1 MSILAIAIILFEFAY
16 GKDDD
21 KTALY
26 GVEML
31 FVAIMSLVL
40 LYTCI
45 LHKDKFI
52 AVANIV
58 ACIGVLYYLVK
69 SISIYIREKL
79 KWKKTISDVKE
90 IVAERIVK
98 IKHNYNS
105 KLYAEG
111 GMLQTMKSMTGFG
124 RASLESN
131 GKNYIIE
138 IKTVNNKYSDIT
150 VKSPKRLSFM
160 EDRIRKQIAN
170 RITRGKVEVSVSFF
184 DFSNKSKNVVL
195 NKEIAKEYIK
205 QLKEIADENNL
216 SENISVV
223 EIAKLPDILNSID
236 SDNDEEITSE
246 ALQCLNMALD
256 SLIEMRKTEGENIK
270 QDLLVRIERV
280 QNLVDKIAE
289 NSKGIVEEY
298 VSKLEKRVKEILKT
312 DVVDENRIAQEA
324 VIYADKTSIE
334 EELTRLNSHIV
345 QFKELVNSDGPVG
358 KKLDFMIQEM
368 NRETNTIG
376 SKAGSGE
383 ITKAVIDLK
392 VELEDIR
399 EQIQNIE

>member
-1 MSILAIAIILFEFAY
+1 
-16 GKDDD
+16 
-21 KTALY
+21 
-26 GVEML
+26 
-31 FVAIMSLVL
+31 
-40 LYTCI
+40 
-45 LHKDKFI
+45 
-52 AVANIV
+52 
-58 ACIGVLYYLVK
+58 
-69 SISIYIREKL
+69 
-79 KWKKTISDVKE
+79 
-90 IVAERIVK
+90 
-98 IKHNYNS
+98 
-105 KLYAEG
+105 
-111 GMLQTMKSMTGFG
+111 MKSMTGFG

-160 EDRIRKQIAN
+160 EDKIRKQIAN
-170 RITRGKVEVSVSFF
+170 RITRGKVEVLVSFF

-205 QLKEIADENNL
+205 QLREIADENNL

>member
-1 MSILAIAIILFEFAY
+1 
-16 GKDDD
+16 
-21 KTALY
+21 
-26 GVEML
+26 
-31 FVAIMSLVL
+31 
-40 LYTCI
+40 
-45 LHKDKFI
+45 
-52 AVANIV
+52 
-58 ACIGVLYYLVK
+58 
-69 SISIYIREKL
+69 
-79 KWKKTISDVKE
+79 
-90 IVAERIVK
+90 
-98 IKHNYNS
+98 
-105 KLYAEG
+105 
-111 GMLQTMKSMTGFG
+111 MKSMTGFG

-160 EDRIRKQIAN
+160 EDKIRKQIAN

-205 QLKEIADENNL
+205 QLREIADENNL
-216 SENISVV
+216 SENISIV

-236 SDNDEEITSE
+236 SDNDEEIASE

-289 NSKGIVEEY
+289 NSKGIVEEH

-345 QFKELVNSDGPVG
+345 QFKELINSDGPVG

>member
-1 MSILAIAIILFEFAY
+1 
-16 GKDDD
+16 
-21 KTALY
+21 
-26 GVEML
+26 
-31 FVAIMSLVL
+31 
-40 LYTCI
+40 
-45 LHKDKFI
+45 
-52 AVANIV
+52 
-58 ACIGVLYYLVK
+58 
-69 SISIYIREKL
+69 
-79 KWKKTISDVKE
+79 
-90 IVAERIVK
+90 
-98 IKHNYNS
+98 
-105 KLYAEG
+105 
-111 GMLQTMKSMTGFG
+111 MKSMTGFG
-124 RASLESN
+124 RANLESN
-131 GKNYIIE
+131 GKNYIID

-150 VKSPKRLSFM
+150 VKCPKRLSFM
-160 EDRIRKQIAN
+160 EDKIRKQIAN
-170 RITRGKVEVSVSFF
+170 KITRGKVEVSVSFF

-205 QLKEIADENNL
+205 QLREIADENNL

-236 SDNDEEITSE
+236 SDNDEEIINET
-246 ALQCLNMALD
+246 LQCLNMALD
-256 SLIEMRKTEGENIK
+256 SLIDMRKAEGENIK
-270 QDLLVRIERV
+270 QDLLARIERV
-280 QNLVDKIAE
+280 KNLVDRITA

-298 VSKLEKRVKEILKT
+298 VSKLEKRVKEILKN

-345 QFKELVNSDGPVG
+345 QFNELVNRDGPVG

-399 EQIQNIE
+399 EQVQNIE

>member
-1 MSILAIAIILFEFAY
+1 
-16 GKDDD
+16 
-21 KTALY
+21 
-26 GVEML
+26 
-31 FVAIMSLVL
+31 
-40 LYTCI
+40 
-45 LHKDKFI
+45 
-52 AVANIV
+52 
-58 ACIGVLYYLVK
+58 
-69 SISIYIREKL
+69 
-79 KWKKTISDVKE
+79 
-90 IVAERIVK
+90 
-98 IKHNYNS
+98 
-105 KLYAEG
+105 
-111 GMLQTMKSMTGFG
+111 MKSMTGFG

-160 EDRIRKQIAN
+160 EDKIRKQIAN

-205 QLKEIADENNL
+205 QLREIADENNL

-270 QDLLVRIERV
+270 QDLLARIERV

-289 NSKGIVEEY
+289 NSKGVVEEY

>member
-1 MSILAIAIILFEFAY
+1 
-16 GKDDD
+16 
-21 KTALY
+21 
-26 GVEML
+26 
-31 FVAIMSLVL
+31 
-40 LYTCI
+40 
-45 LHKDKFI
+45 
-52 AVANIV
+52 
-58 ACIGVLYYLVK
+58 
-69 SISIYIREKL
+69 
-79 KWKKTISDVKE
+79 
-90 IVAERIVK
+90 
-98 IKHNYNS
+98 
-105 KLYAEG
+105 
-111 GMLQTMKSMTGFG
+111 MKSMTGFG

-150 VKSPKRLSFM
+150 VKFPKRLSFI
-160 EDRIRKQIAN
+160 EDKIRKQIAN
-170 RITRGKVEVSVSFF
+170 KITRGKVEVSVSFF

-205 QLKEIADENNL
+205 QLREIADENNL

-223 EIAKLPDILNSID
+223 EIAKLPDILNSMD
-236 SDNDEEITSE
+236 SDNDEEITNE
-246 ALQCLNMALD
+246 TLQCLNMALD
-256 SLIEMRKTEGENIK
+256 SLIDMRKAEGENIK
-270 QDLLVRIERV
+270 QDLLIRIERV
-280 QNLVDKIAE
+280 KNLVDKIAE

-298 VSKLEKRVKEILKT
+298 VSKLEKRVKEILKN

-358 KKLDFMIQEM
+358 KKLDFIIQEM

-383 ITKAVIDLK
+383 ITKEVIDLK

-399 EQIQNIE
+399 EQVQNIE

>member
-1 MSILAIAIILFEFAY
+1 
-16 GKDDD
+16 
-21 KTALY
+21 
-26 GVEML
+26 
-31 FVAIMSLVL
+31 
-40 LYTCI
+40 
-45 LHKDKFI
+45 
-52 AVANIV
+52 
-58 ACIGVLYYLVK
+58 
-69 SISIYIREKL
+69 
-79 KWKKTISDVKE
+79 
-90 IVAERIVK
+90 
-98 IKHNYNS
+98 
-105 KLYAEG
+105 
-111 GMLQTMKSMTGFG
+111 MKSMTGFG

-160 EDRIRKQIAN
+160 EDKIRKQITN

-205 QLKEIADENNL
+205 QLREIADENNL

-236 SDNDEEITSE
+236 SDNDEEIASE

-256 SLIEMRKTEGENIK
+256 SLIEMRKAEGKNIK

-298 VSKLEKRVKEILKT
+298 VSKVEKRVKEILKT

>member
-1 MSILAIAIILFEFAY
+1 
-16 GKDDD
+16 
-21 KTALY
+21 
-26 GVEML
+26 
-31 FVAIMSLVL
+31 
-40 LYTCI
+40 
-45 LHKDKFI
+45 
-52 AVANIV
+52 
-58 ACIGVLYYLVK
+58 
-69 SISIYIREKL
+69 
-79 KWKKTISDVKE
+79 
-90 IVAERIVK
+90 
-98 IKHNYNS
+98 
-105 KLYAEG
+105 
-111 GMLQTMKSMTGFG
+111 MKSMTGFG

-160 EDRIRKQIAN
+160 EDKIRKQIAN

-205 QLKEIADENNL
+205 QLREIADENNL

-236 SDNDEEITSE
+236 SDNDEEIAGE
-246 ALQCLNMALD
+246 ALKCLNMALD
-256 SLIEMRKTEGENIK
+256 SLIEMRKVEGENIK

>member
-1 MSILAIAIILFEFAY
+1 
-16 GKDDD
+16 
-21 KTALY
+21 
-26 GVEML
+26 
-31 FVAIMSLVL
+31 
-40 LYTCI
+40 
-45 LHKDKFI
+45 
-52 AVANIV
+52 
-58 ACIGVLYYLVK
+58 
-69 SISIYIREKL
+69 
-79 KWKKTISDVKE
+79 
-90 IVAERIVK
+90 
-98 IKHNYNS
+98 
-105 KLYAEG
+105 
-111 GMLQTMKSMTGFG
+111 MKSMTGFG

-160 EDRIRKQIAN
+160 EDKIRKQIAN

-195 NKEIAKEYIK
+195 NKEVAKEYIK
-205 QLKEIADENNL
+205 QLREIADENNL

-236 SDNDEEITSE
+236 SDNDEEIASE

-256 SLIEMRKTEGENIK
+256 SLIEMRKAEGENIK

-280 QNLVDKIAE
+280 KNLVDKIAE

>member
-1 MSILAIAIILFEFAY
+1 
-16 GKDDD
+16 
-21 KTALY
+21 
-26 GVEML
+26 
-31 FVAIMSLVL
+31 
-40 LYTCI
+40 
-45 LHKDKFI
+45 
-52 AVANIV
+52 
-58 ACIGVLYYLVK
+58 
-69 SISIYIREKL
+69 
-79 KWKKTISDVKE
+79 
-90 IVAERIVK
+90 
-98 IKHNYNS
+98 
-105 KLYAEG
+105 
-111 GMLQTMKSMTGFG
+111 MKSMTGFG

-160 EDRIRKQIAN
+160 EDKIRKQITN

-205 QLKEIADENNL
+205 QLREIADENNL

-236 SDNDEEITSE
+236 SDNDEEIASE

>member
-1 MSILAIAIILFEFAY
+1 
-16 GKDDD
+16 
-21 KTALY
+21 
-26 GVEML
+26 
-31 FVAIMSLVL
+31 
-40 LYTCI
+40 
-45 LHKDKFI
+45 
-52 AVANIV
+52 
-58 ACIGVLYYLVK
+58 
-69 SISIYIREKL
+69 
-79 KWKKTISDVKE
+79 
-90 IVAERIVK
+90 
-98 IKHNYNS
+98 
-105 KLYAEG
+105 
-111 GMLQTMKSMTGFG
+111 MKSMTGFG

-160 EDRIRKQIAN
+160 EDKIRKQIAN

-205 QLKEIADENNL
+205 QLREIADENNL

-236 SDNDEEITSE
+236 SDNDEEIASE
-246 ALQCLNMALD
+246 TLQCLNMALD
-256 SLIEMRKTEGENIK
+256 SLIEMRKAEGENIK

>member
-1 MSILAIAIILFEFAY
+1 
-16 GKDDD
+16 
-21 KTALY
+21 
-26 GVEML
+26 
-31 FVAIMSLVL
+31 
-40 LYTCI
+40 
-45 LHKDKFI
+45 
-52 AVANIV
+52 
-58 ACIGVLYYLVK
+58 
-69 SISIYIREKL
+69 
-79 KWKKTISDVKE
+79 
-90 IVAERIVK
+90 
-98 IKHNYNS
+98 
-105 KLYAEG
+105 
-111 GMLQTMKSMTGFG
+111 MKSMTGFG

-160 EDRIRKQIAN
+160 EYKIRKQIAN

-205 QLKEIADENNL
+205 QLREIADENNL
-216 SENISVV
+216 SENISIV

-236 SDNDEEITSE
+236 SDNDEEIASE

-256 SLIEMRKTEGENIK
+256 SLTEMRKTEGENIK
-270 QDLLVRIERV
+270 QDLLIRIERV

-345 QFKELVNSDGPVG
+345 QFKELINSDGPVG

>member
-1 MSILAIAIILFEFAY
+1 
-16 GKDDD
+16 
-21 KTALY
+21 
-26 GVEML
+26 
-31 FVAIMSLVL
+31 
-40 LYTCI
+40 
-45 LHKDKFI
+45 
-52 AVANIV
+52 
-58 ACIGVLYYLVK
+58 
-69 SISIYIREKL
+69 
-79 KWKKTISDVKE
+79 
-90 IVAERIVK
+90 
-98 IKHNYNS
+98 
-105 KLYAEG
+105 
-111 GMLQTMKSMTGFG
+111 MKSMTGFG

-160 EDRIRKQIAN
+160 EDKIRKQIAN

-195 NKEIAKEYIK
+195 NEEIAKEYIK
-205 QLKEIADENNL
+205 QLREIADENNL

-236 SDNDEEITSE
+236 SDNDEEIASE

-280 QNLVDKIAE
+280 QNLVDKIAG

-312 DVVDENRIAQEA
+312 DVVDENRIAQET

-345 QFKELVNSDGPVG
+345 QFKELINSDGPVG

>member
-1 MSILAIAIILFEFAY
+1 M
-16 GKDDD
+16 
-21 KTALY
+21 
-26 GVEML
+26 
-31 FVAIMSLVL
+31 
-40 LYTCI
+40 
-45 LHKDKFI
+45 
-52 AVANIV
+52 
-58 ACIGVLYYLVK
+58 
-69 SISIYIREKL
+69 
-79 KWKKTISDVKE
+79 
-90 IVAERIVK
+90 
-98 IKHNYNS
+98 
-105 KLYAEG
+105 
-111 GMLQTMKSMTGFG
+111 QTMKSMTGFG

-160 EDRIRKQIAN
+160 EDKIRKQIAN

-205 QLKEIADENNL
+205 QLREIADENNL

-236 SDNDEEITSE
+236 SDNDEEIASE

-256 SLIEMRKTEGENIK
+256 SLIEMRKAEGENIK
-270 QDLLVRIERV
+270 QDLLIRIERV

-358 KKLDFMIQEM
+358 KKIDFMIQEM

>member
-1 MSILAIAIILFEFAY
+1 
-16 GKDDD
+16 
-21 KTALY
+21 
-26 GVEML
+26 
-31 FVAIMSLVL
+31 
-40 LYTCI
+40 
-45 LHKDKFI
+45 
-52 AVANIV
+52 
-58 ACIGVLYYLVK
+58 
-69 SISIYIREKL
+69 
-79 KWKKTISDVKE
+79 
-90 IVAERIVK
+90 
-98 IKHNYNS
+98 
-105 KLYAEG
+105 
-111 GMLQTMKSMTGFG
+111 MKSMTGFG

-160 EDRIRKQIAN
+160 EDKIRKQIAN

-205 QLKEIADENNL
+205 QLREIADENNL

-236 SDNDEEITSE
+236 SDNDEEIAGE

-334 EELTRLNSHIV
+334 EEITRLNSHIV
-345 QFKELVNSDGPVG
+345 QFKELVNNDGPVG

>member
-1 MSILAIAIILFEFAY
+1 
-16 GKDDD
+16 
-21 KTALY
+21 
-26 GVEML
+26 
-31 FVAIMSLVL
+31 
-40 LYTCI
+40 
-45 LHKDKFI
+45 
-52 AVANIV
+52 
-58 ACIGVLYYLVK
+58 
-69 SISIYIREKL
+69 
-79 KWKKTISDVKE
+79 
-90 IVAERIVK
+90 
-98 IKHNYNS
+98 
-105 KLYAEG
+105 
-111 GMLQTMKSMTGFG
+111 MKSMTGFG

-160 EDRIRKQIAN
+160 EDKIRKQIAN

-205 QLKEIADENNL
+205 QLREIADENNL

-236 SDNDEEITSE
+236 SDNDEEIASE

-334 EELTRLNSHIV
+334 EEITRLNSHIV
-345 QFKELVNSDGPVG
+345 QFKELVNNDGPVG
-358 KKLDFMIQEM
+358 EKLDFMIQEM

>member
-1 MSILAIAIILFEFAY
+1 
-16 GKDDD
+16 
-21 KTALY
+21 
-26 GVEML
+26 
-31 FVAIMSLVL
+31 
-40 LYTCI
+40 
-45 LHKDKFI
+45 
-52 AVANIV
+52 
-58 ACIGVLYYLVK
+58 
-69 SISIYIREKL
+69 
-79 KWKKTISDVKE
+79 
-90 IVAERIVK
+90 
-98 IKHNYNS
+98 
-105 KLYAEG
+105 
-111 GMLQTMKSMTGFG
+111 MKSMTGFG

-160 EDRIRKQIAN
+160 EDKIRKQIAN

-205 QLKEIADENNL
+205 QLREIADENNL

-236 SDNDEEITSE
+236 SDNDEEIASE

-256 SLIEMRKTEGENIK
+256 SLIEMRKAEGENIK
-270 QDLLVRIERV
+270 QDLLVRIERI

-345 QFKELVNSDGPVG
+345 QFKELVNSDGSVG

>member
-1 MSILAIAIILFEFAY
+1 
-16 GKDDD
+16 
-21 KTALY
+21 
-26 GVEML
+26 
-31 FVAIMSLVL
+31 
-40 LYTCI
+40 
-45 LHKDKFI
+45 
-52 AVANIV
+52 
-58 ACIGVLYYLVK
+58 
-69 SISIYIREKL
+69 
-79 KWKKTISDVKE
+79 
-90 IVAERIVK
+90 
-98 IKHNYNS
+98 
-105 KLYAEG
+105 
-111 GMLQTMKSMTGFG
+111 MKSMTGFG
-124 RASLESN
+124 RANLESN

-160 EDRIRKQIAN
+160 EDKIRKQVAN

-205 QLKEIADENNL
+205 QLREIADENNL

-236 SDNDEEITSE
+236 SDNDEEIKSE
-246 ALQCLNMALD
+246 TLQCLNMALD
-256 SLIEMRKTEGENIK
+256 SLIDMRKAEGENIK

-280 QNLVDKIAE
+280 KNLVDRITA

-298 VSKLEKRVKEILKT
+298 VSKLEKRVKEILKN

-345 QFKELVNSDGPVG
+345 QFNELVNRDGPVG

-399 EQIQNIE
+399 EQVQNIE

>member
-1 MSILAIAIILFEFAY
+1 
-16 GKDDD
+16 
-21 KTALY
+21 
-26 GVEML
+26 
-31 FVAIMSLVL
+31 
-40 LYTCI
+40 
-45 LHKDKFI
+45 
-52 AVANIV
+52 
-58 ACIGVLYYLVK
+58 
-69 SISIYIREKL
+69 
-79 KWKKTISDVKE
+79 
-90 IVAERIVK
+90 
-98 IKHNYNS
+98 
-105 KLYAEG
+105 
-111 GMLQTMKSMTGFG
+111 MKSMTGFG

-160 EDRIRKQIAN
+160 ENKIRKQIAN

-205 QLKEIADENNL
+205 QLREIADENNL

-236 SDNDEEITSE
+236 SDNDEEIAGE

-256 SLIEMRKTEGENIK
+256 SLIEMRKAEGENIK
-270 QDLLVRIERV
+270 QDLLERIERV

>member
-1 MSILAIAIILFEFAY
+1 
-16 GKDDD
+16 
-21 KTALY
+21 
-26 GVEML
+26 
-31 FVAIMSLVL
+31 
-40 LYTCI
+40 
-45 LHKDKFI
+45 
-52 AVANIV
+52 
-58 ACIGVLYYLVK
+58 
-69 SISIYIREKL
+69 
-79 KWKKTISDVKE
+79 
-90 IVAERIVK
+90 
-98 IKHNYNS
+98 
-105 KLYAEG
+105 
-111 GMLQTMKSMTGFG
+111 MKSMTGFG

-160 EDRIRKQIAN
+160 EDKIRKQIAN

-205 QLKEIADENNL
+205 QLREIADENNL
-216 SENISVV
+216 SENISIV

-236 SDNDEEITSE
+236 SDNDEEIASE

-270 QDLLVRIERV
+270 QDLLIRIERV
-280 QNLVDKIAE
+280 QNFVDKIAE

-345 QFKELVNSDGPVG
+345 QFKELINSDGPVG

>member
-1 MSILAIAIILFEFAY
+1 
-16 GKDDD
+16 
-21 KTALY
+21 
-26 GVEML
+26 
-31 FVAIMSLVL
+31 
-40 LYTCI
+40 
-45 LHKDKFI
+45 
-52 AVANIV
+52 
-58 ACIGVLYYLVK
+58 
-69 SISIYIREKL
+69 
-79 KWKKTISDVKE
+79 
-90 IVAERIVK
+90 
-98 IKHNYNS
+98 
-105 KLYAEG
+105 
-111 GMLQTMKSMTGFG
+111 MKSMTGFG

-160 EDRIRKQIAN
+160 EDKIRKQIAN

-205 QLKEIADENNL
+205 QLREIADENNL

-236 SDNDEEITSE
+236 SDNDEEIAGE
-246 ALQCLNMALD
+246 ALKCLNIALD
-256 SLIEMRKTEGENIK
+256 SLIEMRKAEGENIK

>member
-1 MSILAIAIILFEFAY
+1 
-16 GKDDD
+16 
-21 KTALY
+21 
-26 GVEML
+26 
-31 FVAIMSLVL
+31 
-40 LYTCI
+40 
-45 LHKDKFI
+45 
-52 AVANIV
+52 
-58 ACIGVLYYLVK
+58 
-69 SISIYIREKL
+69 
-79 KWKKTISDVKE
+79 
-90 IVAERIVK
+90 
-98 IKHNYNS
+98 
-105 KLYAEG
+105 
-111 GMLQTMKSMTGFG
+111 MKSMTGFG

-160 EDRIRKQIAN
+160 EDKIRKQIAN

-205 QLKEIADENNL
+205 QLREIADENNL

-236 SDNDEEITSE
+236 SDNDEEIASE

-280 QNLVDKIAE
+280 QKVVDKIAE

-298 VSKLEKRVKEILKT
+298 VSKLEKRIKEILKT

>member
-1 MSILAIAIILFEFAY
+1 
-16 GKDDD
+16 
-21 KTALY
+21 
-26 GVEML
+26 
-31 FVAIMSLVL
+31 
-40 LYTCI
+40 
-45 LHKDKFI
+45 
-52 AVANIV
+52 
-58 ACIGVLYYLVK
+58 
-69 SISIYIREKL
+69 
-79 KWKKTISDVKE
+79 
-90 IVAERIVK
+90 
-98 IKHNYNS
+98 
-105 KLYAEG
+105 
-111 GMLQTMKSMTGFG
+111 MKSMTGFG

-160 EDRIRKQIAN
+160 EDKIRKQIAN

-205 QLKEIADENNL
+205 QLREIADENNL

-246 ALQCLNMALD
+246 ALKCLNMALD
-256 SLIEMRKTEGENIK
+256 SLIEMRKSEGENIK

>member
-1 MSILAIAIILFEFAY
+1 
-16 GKDDD
+16 
-21 KTALY
+21 
-26 GVEML
+26 
-31 FVAIMSLVL
+31 
-40 LYTCI
+40 
-45 LHKDKFI
+45 
-52 AVANIV
+52 
-58 ACIGVLYYLVK
+58 
-69 SISIYIREKL
+69 
-79 KWKKTISDVKE
+79 
-90 IVAERIVK
+90 
-98 IKHNYNS
+98 
-105 KLYAEG
+105 
-111 GMLQTMKSMTGFG
+111 MKSMTGFG

-160 EDRIRKQIAN
+160 EDKIRKQIAN

-205 QLKEIADENNL
+205 QLREIADENNL

-236 SDNDEEITSE
+236 SDNDEEIASE

-358 KKLDFMIQEM
+358 KKLDFMMQEM

>member
-1 MSILAIAIILFEFAY
+1 
-16 GKDDD
+16 
-21 KTALY
+21 
-26 GVEML
+26 
-31 FVAIMSLVL
+31 
-40 LYTCI
+40 
-45 LHKDKFI
+45 
-52 AVANIV
+52 
-58 ACIGVLYYLVK
+58 
-69 SISIYIREKL
+69 
-79 KWKKTISDVKE
+79 
-90 IVAERIVK
+90 
-98 IKHNYNS
+98 
-105 KLYAEG
+105 
-111 GMLQTMKSMTGFG
+111 MKSMTGFG

-160 EDRIRKQIAN
+160 EDKIRKQIAN

-184 DFSNKSKNVVL
+184 DFSNKSKNFVL

-205 QLKEIADENNL
+205 QLREIADENNL

-236 SDNDEEITSE
+236 SDNDEEIASE

>member
-1 MSILAIAIILFEFAY
+1 
-16 GKDDD
+16 
-21 KTALY
+21 
-26 GVEML
+26 
-31 FVAIMSLVL
+31 
-40 LYTCI
+40 
-45 LHKDKFI
+45 
-52 AVANIV
+52 
-58 ACIGVLYYLVK
+58 
-69 SISIYIREKL
+69 
-79 KWKKTISDVKE
+79 
-90 IVAERIVK
+90 
-98 IKHNYNS
+98 
-105 KLYAEG
+105 
-111 GMLQTMKSMTGFG
+111 
-124 RASLESN
+124 
-131 GKNYIIE
+131 
-138 IKTVNNKYSDIT
+138 
-150 VKSPKRLSFM
+150 M

-236 SDNDEEITSE
+236 SDNDEEIASE

>member
-1 MSILAIAIILFEFAY
+1 
-16 GKDDD
+16 
-21 KTALY
+21 
-26 GVEML
+26 
-31 FVAIMSLVL
+31 
-40 LYTCI
+40 
-45 LHKDKFI
+45 
-52 AVANIV
+52 
-58 ACIGVLYYLVK
+58 
-69 SISIYIREKL
+69 
-79 KWKKTISDVKE
+79 
-90 IVAERIVK
+90 
-98 IKHNYNS
+98 
-105 KLYAEG
+105 
-111 GMLQTMKSMTGFG
+111 MKSMTGFG

-160 EDRIRKQIAN
+160 EDKIRKQIAN

-205 QLKEIADENNL
+205 QLREIADENNL

-236 SDNDEEITSE
+236 SDNDEEIAGD

>member
-1 MSILAIAIILFEFAY
+1 
-16 GKDDD
+16 
-21 KTALY
+21 
-26 GVEML
+26 
-31 FVAIMSLVL
+31 
-40 LYTCI
+40 
-45 LHKDKFI
+45 
-52 AVANIV
+52 
-58 ACIGVLYYLVK
+58 
-69 SISIYIREKL
+69 
-79 KWKKTISDVKE
+79 
-90 IVAERIVK
+90 
-98 IKHNYNS
+98 
-105 KLYAEG
+105 
-111 GMLQTMKSMTGFG
+111 MKSMTGFG

-160 EDRIRKQIAN
+160 EDKIRKQIAN

-205 QLKEIADENNL
+205 QLREIADENNL

-236 SDNDEEITSE
+236 SDNDEEIAGE

-392 VELEDIR
+392 IELEDIR

>member
-1 MSILAIAIILFEFAY
+1 
-16 GKDDD
+16 
-21 KTALY
+21 
-26 GVEML
+26 
-31 FVAIMSLVL
+31 
-40 LYTCI
+40 
-45 LHKDKFI
+45 
-52 AVANIV
+52 
-58 ACIGVLYYLVK
+58 
-69 SISIYIREKL
+69 
-79 KWKKTISDVKE
+79 
-90 IVAERIVK
+90 
-98 IKHNYNS
+98 
-105 KLYAEG
+105 
-111 GMLQTMKSMTGFG
+111 MKSMTGFG

-160 EDRIRKQIAN
+160 EDKIRKQIAN

-205 QLKEIADENNL
+205 QLREIADENNL

-223 EIAKLPDILNSID
+223 EIAKLPDILNSMD
-236 SDNDEEITSE
+236 SDNDEEITNE
-246 ALQCLNMALD
+246 TLQCLNMALD
-256 SLIEMRKTEGENIK
+256 SLIDMRKAEGENIK
-270 QDLLVRIERV
+270 QDLLIRIERV
-280 QNLVDKIAE
+280 KNLVDKIAE

-298 VSKLEKRVKEILKT
+298 VSKLEKRVKEILKN

-399 EQIQNIE
+399 EQVQNIE

>member
-1 MSILAIAIILFEFAY
+1 M
-16 GKDDD
+16 
-21 KTALY
+21 
-26 GVEML
+26 
-31 FVAIMSLVL
+31 
-40 LYTCI
+40 
-45 LHKDKFI
+45 
-52 AVANIV
+52 
-58 ACIGVLYYLVK
+58 
-69 SISIYIREKL
+69 
-79 KWKKTISDVKE
+79 
-90 IVAERIVK
+90 
-98 IKHNYNS
+98 
-105 KLYAEG
+105 
-111 GMLQTMKSMTGFG
+111 QTMKSMTGFG

-160 EDRIRKQIAN
+160 EDKIRKQIAN

-205 QLKEIADENNL
+205 QLREIADENNL

-223 EIAKLPDILNSID
+223 EIAKIPDILNSID
-236 SDNDEEITSE
+236 SDNDEEIASE

-280 QNLVDKIAE
+280 QNLVGKIAE

-345 QFKELVNSDGPVG
+345 QFKELANSDGPVG

>member
-1 MSILAIAIILFEFAY
+1 
-16 GKDDD
+16 
-21 KTALY
+21 
-26 GVEML
+26 
-31 FVAIMSLVL
+31 
-40 LYTCI
+40 
-45 LHKDKFI
+45 
-52 AVANIV
+52 
-58 ACIGVLYYLVK
+58 
-69 SISIYIREKL
+69 
-79 KWKKTISDVKE
+79 
-90 IVAERIVK
+90 
-98 IKHNYNS
+98 
-105 KLYAEG
+105 
-111 GMLQTMKSMTGFG
+111 MKSMTGFG

-150 VKSPKRLSFM
+150 VKSPKRLSFI
-160 EDRIRKQIAN
+160 EDKIRKQIAN
-170 RITRGKVEVSVSFF
+170 KITRGKVEVSVSFF

-205 QLKEIADENNL
+205 QLREIADENNL

-223 EIAKLPDILNSID
+223 EIAKLPDILNSMD
-236 SDNDEEITSE
+236 SDNDEEITDE
-246 ALQCLNMALD
+246 TLQCLNMALD
-256 SLIEMRKTEGENIK
+256 SLIDMRKAEGENIK
-270 QDLLVRIERV
+270 QDLLIRIERV
-280 QNLVDKIAE
+280 KNLVDKIAE

-298 VSKLEKRVKEILKT
+298 VSKLEKRVKEILKN

-399 EQIQNIE
+399 EQVQNIE

>member
-1 MSILAIAIILFEFAY
+1 
-16 GKDDD
+16 
-21 KTALY
+21 
-26 GVEML
+26 
-31 FVAIMSLVL
+31 
-40 LYTCI
+40 
-45 LHKDKFI
+45 
-52 AVANIV
+52 
-58 ACIGVLYYLVK
+58 
-69 SISIYIREKL
+69 
-79 KWKKTISDVKE
+79 
-90 IVAERIVK
+90 
-98 IKHNYNS
+98 
-105 KLYAEG
+105 
-111 GMLQTMKSMTGFG
+111 MKSMTGFG

-160 EDRIRKQIAN
+160 EDKIRKQIAN

-205 QLKEIADENNL
+205 QLREIADENNL

-236 SDNDEEITSE
+236 SDNDEEIASE

-280 QNLVDKIAE
+280 QNLVGKIAE

>member
-1 MSILAIAIILFEFAY
+1 
-16 GKDDD
+16 
-21 KTALY
+21 
-26 GVEML
+26 
-31 FVAIMSLVL
+31 
-40 LYTCI
+40 
-45 LHKDKFI
+45 
-52 AVANIV
+52 
-58 ACIGVLYYLVK
+58 
-69 SISIYIREKL
+69 
-79 KWKKTISDVKE
+79 
-90 IVAERIVK
+90 
-98 IKHNYNS
+98 
-105 KLYAEG
+105 
-111 GMLQTMKSMTGFG
+111 MKSMTGFG

-160 EDRIRKQIAN
+160 EDKIRKQIAN

-205 QLKEIADENNL
+205 QLREIADENNL

-236 SDNDEEITSE
+236 SDNDEEIASE
-246 ALQCLNMALD
+246 TLQCLNMALD

-392 VELEDIR
+392 GELEDIR